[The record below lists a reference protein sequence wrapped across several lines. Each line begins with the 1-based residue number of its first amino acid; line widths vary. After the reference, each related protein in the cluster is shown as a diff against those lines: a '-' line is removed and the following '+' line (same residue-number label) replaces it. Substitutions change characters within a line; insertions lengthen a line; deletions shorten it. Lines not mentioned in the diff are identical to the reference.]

1 MRRTRRVWEAPGVAS
16 PGMRAGL
23 RPQSPGDAGEAS
35 EPSDMSS
42 LQAVHRSELA
52 QTGPPGSRRGP
63 SGVGAGPVAPTY
75 LQVAEGQAGAPATI
89 TPALVVDTVQ
99 DGEAVQPVARE
110 GAQRTEQ
117 PGEQMVCGD
126 PGVQTHRR
134 AQRLPGWASAG
145 TLRPLL
151 SPRKEAVAP
160 MATPGSE
167 PLRLWTAQA
176 REGLSP

>member
-16 PGMRAGL
+16 PGMRRAGL

-117 PGEQMVCGD
+117 PGEQMVRGD
-126 PGVQTHRR
+126 PGVQRHTAALSVCLAGH
-134 AQRLPGWASAG
+134 LWA
-145 TLRPLL
+145 PC
-151 SPRKEAVAP
+151 VHC
-160 MATPGSE
+160 
-167 PLRLWTAQA
+167 
-176 REGLSP
+176 